1 MSFYDFHLMGF
12 KPITKKD
19 SLKQLKT
26 RIQANYDEDLYEEIH
41 QVMDVLRTLEGQK
54 FTKRLHSKIYD
65 VIEEKKLLIGV
76 SSYGGYRIQRLT
88 SGYGWEDSQA
98 KAWDLRLTDS
108 WTNTCPIIN
117 IEDIEDRNSCYF
129 RGAKERNEQRDKFF
143 ADPLKQKKIAD
154 LISVAATALSELEK
168 EVEYP
173 FTDRSVV
180 TNLVHPPKY

>member
-1 MSFYDFHLMGF
+1 MSYYDFYLMGF

-26 RIQANYDEDLYEEIH
+26 RIQTNYDEDLNEEIH

-65 VIEEKKLLIGV
+65 VIEEKKLSIGV

-98 KAWDLRLTDS
+98 KAWDLRFTDS

-129 RGAKERNEQRDKFF
+129 RGAKERNEERDKFLSN
-143 ADPLKQKKIAD
+143 PLQQKKIAD
-154 LISVAATALSELEK
+154 LISIAATALSELEK
-168 EVEYP
+168 EVDYP

-180 TNLVHPPKY
+180 TNLINPPKY

>member
-1 MSFYDFHLMGF
+1 MSRFDFYLFGF
-12 KPITKKD
+12 KPISKKD

-26 RIQANYDEDLYEEIH
+26 RIQANYDEDLNEEIH

-54 FTKRLHSKIYD
+54 FTKRLHPKIYD
-65 VIEEKKLLIGV
+65 VIEKKKLSIGV
-76 SSYGGYRIQRLT
+76 STYGGYRIQRLT
-88 SGYGWEDSQA
+88 SGYGWEDPQA
-98 KAWDLRLTDS
+98 KAWDLSLTDS

-117 IEDIEDRNSCYF
+117 IEDIEDRNPCYF
-129 RGAKERNEQRDKFF
+129 RGAKERNEERDKFF
-143 ADPLKQKKIAD
+143 ADPKKVKRIAD

>member
-1 MSFYDFHLMGF
+1 MSYYDFYLMGF

-26 RIQANYDEDLYEEIH
+26 RIQTNYDEDLNEEIH

-65 VIEEKKLLIGV
+65 VIEEKKLSIGV

-88 SGYGWEDSQA
+88 SGYGWADLQA
-98 KAWDLRLTDS
+98 KSWDLRLTDS
-108 WTNTCPIIN
+108 FTSTCPIIN
-117 IEDIEDRNSCYF
+117 IEDIKEMNSCYF
-129 RGAKERNEQRDKFF
+129 RGAEERNEQRDKFF
-143 ADPLKQKKIAD
+143 ADPKKVKRIAD
-154 LISVAATALSELEK
+154 LISVATTALSELEK

-173 FTDRSVV
+173 FADSTVV
-180 TNLVHPPKY
+180 TNLIHSPKY